1 MIRHM
6 RHGSPPR
13 LMALQS
19 ILSPNRRESLPT
31 PSAGVRMTRS
41 AGPDR
46 PDAYFIPSSKKA
58 SPSGAAITDE
68 VRSAAPISVLI
79 ITLPCLLCWFLSV
92 VSGSAFR
99 SQDHGT
105 KCRAREFEY
114 FYKKQAERVS
124 KKCCPEL

>member
-1 MIRHM
+1 
-6 RHGSPPR
+6 
-13 LMALQS
+13 
-19 ILSPNRRESLPT
+19 
-31 PSAGVRMTRS
+31 VTRS

-105 KCRAREFEY
+105 KCIAANLNICIKSKLNESARSVAQSLPAADSLWLQHSRALAYRG
-114 FYKKQAERVS
+114 QSNWR
-124 KKCCPEL
+124 CDLI